1 MDQRGPL
8 HLLPEGPVWSDE
20 VKALVFSI
28 PNRCSVSFDQRDPDP
43 VPETLRT
50 SAQVTC
56 EPSASSSP
64 SRSHLFALVEPDLLH
79 DDGSVDL
86 GLGSLQ
92 FQDPLFL
99 TV

>member
-1 MDQRGPL
+1 M
-8 HLLPEGPVWSDE
+8 WSDE

-28 PNRCSVSFDQRDPDP
+28 PDRCSVSFDQGDPDP
-43 VPETLRT
+43 VPETLQT
-50 SAQVTC
+50 SAQVTH
-56 EPSASSSP
+56 EQSVSSSP
-64 SRSHLFALVEPDLLH
+64 SHSHLFTLVEPDLLH
-79 DDGSVDL
+79 DDGSIDL